1 MSYSKDVLREMMEQ
15 RGGRLPRNLAFKT
28 PRAFTIGSKGRP
40 PRGNALSALDKRKLS
55 YTRNEPY
62 KADKPGSL
70 TPRGSR
76 LQGRIAPPPPPAQIR
91 PPLVPIQRLGFL
103 GRTIKYLANKLVG
116 VGVTLGGLWVGFKL
130 FVNESKEAI
139 GNLIDSLPL
148 SDEHKEWLKANMLLV
163 VMSVG
168 LLVGSAEA
176 ARRVTPRI
184 MKVLRNRRI
193 AAEIG
198 DALDAGDETMAR
210 TILLDAIEDEN
221 VNLSAIRNR
230 LSDEEFERLYKDVL

>member
-15 RGGRLPRNLAFKT
+15 RRPPRNLAFQS
-28 PRAFTIGSKGRP
+28 PRAYITGFKGRP
-40 PRGNALSALDKRKLS
+40 PRGNVLSALDKRKLS

-76 LQGRIAPPPPPAQIR
+76 LQGRIGIDLTQKG
-91 PPLVPIQRLGFL
+91 L
-103 GRTIKYLANKLVG
+103 LALAG
-116 VGVTLGGLWVGFKL
+116 GGLVSLVAEVWKFARARATAAATAFSLAFSAVLGALSALKGAYD
-130 FVNESKEAI
+130 KAI
-139 GNLIDSLPL
+139 ESLPL
-148 SDEHKEWLKANMLLV
+148 PEGQQAWLKVNVTIVLILIAV
-163 VMSVG
+163 FAGSV
-168 LLVGSAEA
+168 EA
-176 ARRVTPRI
+176 MRRATPRI

-193 AAEIG
+193 ADEIG

-221 VNLSAIRNR
+221 VNISAIRNR
-230 LSDEEFERLYKDVL
+230 LTDEEFERLYKDVL

>member
-15 RGGRLPRNLAFKT
+15 RGGRPPRNLAFQS
-28 PRAFTIGSKGRP
+28 PRAYITGFKGRP
-40 PRGNALSALDKRKLS
+40 PRGNVLSALDKRKLA

-76 LQGRIAPPPPPAQIR
+76 LQGRNAPPPPPAQTR

-103 GRTIKYLANKLVG
+103 GRTIKYLSDKLLG
-116 VGVTLGGLWVGFKL
+116 VGATIGGLWIGFKL
-130 FVNESKEAI
+130 FVKESKEAI